1 MEEQRAGRRVAGE
14 GSTYTL
20 GIMRVPVEEKPGG
33 ELKEIVECAVDRIRD
48 TLIEDLRLE
57 IDLFEFEGPHILPSE
72 GGYSPFDF
80 LELGLAEKIERGIHF
95 LMIVT
100 EVSLSS
106 SNLSYVLAFP
116 SQLTNVGIMSSKRL
130 SPSFWG
136 HEPDKEVTTSRL
148 ATLMLHTFGHIV
160 NLSHSDDQTNVM
172 ADIGQVSDLDNMD
185 SFTGEQLR
193 QIRHNLPHEAREDVQ
208 HGDRLSFILRHL
220 AQDWK
225 AILVAIVRA
234 NPLRLITR
242 LPTMLAAAGSAIVVL
257 FFSAEVWDVASSMGW
272 LQLSVFALF
281 AVLVATFVLYSAF
294 SFGPLINRRRR
305 ISESTVVTVA
315 VTQVTLL
322 ITIVLFFFLF
332 VLLAYIGA
340 ITIFPNSLMSAW
352 VTADPVSTQG
362 HQLQASVFVAST
374 GVLAGSL
381 GGRADSRRIVRSIL
395 FLNEET

>member
-1 MEEQRAGRRVAGE
+1 MQEPRAGARGVDD
-14 GSTYTL
+14 GSSYTV
-20 GIMRVPVEEKPGG
+20 GIMRVPVEKKPQG
-33 ELKEIVECAVDRIRD
+33 ELTEVVERAVDTIRD
-48 TLIEDLRLE
+48 TLTRDLGLE
-57 IDLFEFEGPHILPSE
+57 INLFEFEGPHILPSE

-95 LMIVT
+95 LLIVS
-100 EVSLSS
+100 EVGLST

-116 SQLTNVGIMSSKRL
+116 SQLTNVGIVSIKRL

-136 HEPDKEVTTSRL
+136 HEADTEVTASRL
-148 ATLMLHTFGHIV
+148 AALMLHTFGHIV
-160 NLSHSDDQTNVM
+160 NLSHNDDQTNVM
-172 ADIGQVSDLDNMD
+172 ADIGQVTDLDRMHT
-185 SFTGEQLR
+185 FTGEQLR
-193 QIRHNLPHEAREDVQ
+193 QIRENMPREARDAVQ
-208 HGDRLSFILRHL
+208 DGRRLSFIVRHL
-220 AQDWK
+220 VEDWR
-225 AILVAIVRA
+225 AILVATVRA

-272 LQLSVFALF
+272 LQLALFAVF

-381 GGRADSRRIVRSIL
+381 GGRADSRRIVRGIL